1 MAKKTEQPTRK
12 QIKRFKL
19 VVGENLRLA
28 RLRRRLTQTQLA
40 NAVGCTQYHISRLE
54 WGDQNVTLTMLLKL
68 SFALEMMP
76 QELVDDKIRGR
87 FAI

>member
-1 MAKKTEQPTRK
+1 MAKKVEQPTKK
-12 QIKRFKL
+12 QIKRFKV

-40 NAVGCTQYHISRLE
+40 DVVGCSQYHISRLE
-54 WGDQNVTLTMLLKL
+54 WGDQNITLTMLLKL
-68 SFALEMMP
+68 SFALDMMP
-76 QELVDDKIRGR
+76 QELVDDEIRGR